1 LEEKKMTQCEEC
13 GKKLGI
19 FEGYRHPTMGK
30 KHLVCSPCFEQVEE
44 SVAKWREFVV
54 NNSFNV
60 NTTERKPQVSW
71 KEKMPDFAQSMNIPQ
86 RVLAE
91 ILVYL

>member
-1 LEEKKMTQCEEC
+1 MSQCEEC

-30 KHLVCSPCFEQVEE
+30 KHLVCSPCFEQVED

-60 NTTERKPQVSW
+60 NTSEVPNQISW
-71 KEKMPDFAQSMNIPQ
+71 KEKMPDFASMNIPQ

>member
-1 LEEKKMTQCEEC
+1 MTECEEC

-19 FEGYRHPTMGK
+19 FEGYQHPTMGK

-44 SVAKWREFVV
+44 SVTKWREFVV
-54 NNSFNV
+54 NNSFKLNA
-60 NTTERKPQVSW
+60 NERTKQVSW
-71 KEKMPDFAQSMNIPQ
+71 KEKMPDFASMNIPQ

>member
-1 LEEKKMTQCEEC
+1 MTECKEC

-19 FEGYRHPTMGK
+19 LEGYQHPTMGK
-30 KHLVCSPCFEQVEE
+30 RHLVCSPCFEQVED
-44 SVAKWREFVV
+44 SVTKWREFVV

-60 NTTERKPQVSW
+60 NTSERTSHVSW

>member
-1 LEEKKMTQCEEC
+1 MTECEEC

-19 FEGYRHPTMGK
+19 FEGYKHPTMGK
-30 KHLVCSPCFEQVEE
+30 KHLVCSPCFEQVED

-60 NTTERKPQVSW
+60 NVSERTNQVSW

>member
-1 LEEKKMTQCEEC
+1 MTQCEEC

-19 FEGYRHPTMGK
+19 FEGYQHPTMGK
-30 KHLVCSPCFEQVEE
+30 KHLVCSPCFEQIED

-60 NTTERKPQVSW
+60 NTSEINKQVSW

>member
-1 LEEKKMTQCEEC
+1 MTQCEEC

-60 NTTERKPQVSW
+60 NTSERTKQFSW
-71 KEKMPDFAQSMNIPQ
+71 KDKMPDFAESMNIPQ

>member
-1 LEEKKMTQCEEC
+1 MTNCEEC

-19 FEGYRHPTMGK
+19 FEGYQHPTMGK
-30 KHLVCSPCFEQVEE
+30 KHLVCSPCFEHVEE

-60 NTTERKPQVSW
+60 NTSERTKQVSW
-71 KEKMPDFAQSMNIPQ
+71 KEKMPDFGSMNIPQ

>member
-1 LEEKKMTQCEEC
+1 MVECEEC

-19 FEGYRHPTMGK
+19 LEGYQHPTLGR

-60 NTTERKPQVSW
+60 NTYERTKQVSW
-71 KEKMPDFAQSMNIPQ
+71 KEKMPDFAESMNIPQ

>member
-1 LEEKKMTQCEEC
+1 MKECVEC

-19 FEGYRHPTMGK
+19 FEGYQHPTMGK
-30 KHLVCSPCFEQVEE
+30 KHLVCSPCFEHVEE

-60 NTTERKPQVSW
+60 NTSEITQQVSW
-71 KEKMPDFAQSMNIPQ
+71 KEKMPDFAQSMKIPQ

>member
-1 LEEKKMTQCEEC
+1 MTQCEEC

-60 NTTERKPQVSW
+60 NTSEIPNQVSW
-71 KEKMPDFAQSMNIPQ
+71 KEKMPDFSSMNIPQ

>member
-1 LEEKKMTQCEEC
+1 MTQCEEC

-19 FEGYRHPTMGK
+19 FEGYQHPTMGK

-44 SVAKWREFVV
+44 SVSKWREFVI

-60 NTTERKPQVSW
+60 NTSEINKQVSW
-71 KEKMPDFAQSMNIPQ
+71 KEKVPDFAQSMNIPQ